1 MTWDGKLQKN
11 RKFLSVLLHQEIL
24 KLFLTQNP
32 ANIVTINFLLFA
44 WKQTKKPG
52 FTEVWNCC
60 KKQNSLVRVLAV
72 IGIGFSLYL
81 QDKNIFRNK
90 KFQLYLYF
98 FIESISGFI
107 SSTAFFLSF
116 VECFLLW
123 SFWSSPGVTEM
134 YQLIKNVSLLLSVH
148 LCLLATRWQMDR
160 NLASESSISWYCPDI
175 ANCLPQKSSTSITR
189 KQPLPDSNSTDI
201 ESWSPLWVIYHTY

>member
-1 MTWDGKLQKN
+1 MVNRSTFNVLSNLVKFDRTAVLFTLKYLLVFHSLALYVVWNPNIITSNISMTWDGKLQKN

-24 KLFLTQNP
+24 KLFLTQKP
-32 ANIVTINFLLFA
+32 ANTVTINFLLFA
-44 WKQTKKPG
+44 WKQTKKTG

-107 SSTAFFLSF
+107 SSTVFFLS
-116 VECFLLW
+116 CLL
-123 SFWSSPGVTEM
+123 
-134 YQLIKNVSLLLSVH
+134 NVSFYDLFEVV
-148 LCLLATRWQMDR
+148 Q
-160 NLASESSISWYCPDI
+160 ESQKCISW
-175 ANCLPQKSSTSITR
+175 
-189 KQPLPDSNSTDI
+189 
-201 ESWSPLWVIYHTY
+201 